1 MFKIETEDK
10 NPFLRKISEKIEK
23 KDFKKYRKLWE
34 KMVKYVKEPKHKS
47 IWLAAPQ
54 IKVWKRLIAVWLPN
68 NEEDENYKII
78 YMINP
83 KILEH
88 SDNKILWEEWCLSV
102 PWYFWEVERYK
113 NLKLEYY
120 DSKWKKYTRKLTNF
134 AARVVQ
140 HEIDHLDWI
149 LFTDKA
155 INIKK
160 AK

>member
-10 NPFLRKISEKIEK
+10 NLFLRKVSKEIDK

-34 KMVKYVKEPKHKS
+34 EMVKYVKNPKHKS

-54 IKVWKRLIAVWLPN
+54 IEIWKRLIAVWLPHN
-68 NEEDENYKII
+68 NEDENYKVI

-83 KILEH
+83 EILEH
-88 SDNKILWEEWCLSV
+88 STDQVLAEEWCLSV
-102 PWYFWEVERYK
+102 PWYFWEVKRFRS
-113 NLKLEYY
+113 LKLEYY
-120 DSKWKKYTRKLTNF
+120 DSKWKKYVRKLTDF

-155 INIKK
+155 SNIEF
-160 AK
+160 AE